1 MARLLDYLAF
11 SRLGL
16 IPAIITLIGWPI
28 FIVLALIHAFGAGGF
43 STGGIE

>member
-16 IPAIITLIGWPI
+16 IPAIITLIGWPV
-28 FIVLALIHAFGAGGF
+28 FFALAIAEALK
-43 STGGIE
+43 